1 MINSLY
7 DIFKHWSAR
16 GSVYII
22 SDPHFG
28 DSDCKYMDPN
38 WPDPEEYLKKINS
51 KVHKNDTL
59 ICLGDCGDLDYIARI
74 KAGYKVLITGNH
86 DDKGLS
92 KYKKAGKEIFIEQ
105 IDELRAICE
114 LRDNHL
120 FDEVYDG
127 PLFIADRILLSHEPI
142 YGLEEM
148 CMNIHGHCHD
158 WTGQKGHLC
167 IAANIIGYEVLSL
180 GELIKEGLLS
190 NTKNYHRITID
201 KASN

>member
-7 DIFKHWSAR
+7 DTFMHWSAN

-59 ICLGDCGDLDYIARI
+59 ICLGDCGNLDYIARI

-86 DDKGLS
+86 DDKGLN
-92 KYKKAGKEIFIEQ
+92 KYRKY
-105 IDELRAICE
+105 
-114 LRDNHL
+114 

-142 YGLEEM
+142 YGLESF
-148 CMNIHGHCHD
+148 CANICGHCHD
-158 WTGQKGHLC
+158 WEPKDGHLC
-167 IAANIIGYEVLSL
+167 LAANMVNYEIFSL
-180 GELIKEGLLS
+180 GDLIKKGLLAGIP
-190 NTKNYHRITID
+190 NYHRLTID
-201 KASN
+201 KASSKE